1 MDSRALTNLLLDAEA
16 LADYAARHGCMPADC
31 RVFELLGQAQGLHA
45 AGKQSQLAADLSHE
59 IDALARAI
67 QPVSVLRL
75 TWRRRV
81 HTVVSRAVTATAPFV
96 IGLLT
101 LLLTFYLAF
110 QSSQLHQADMALRSY
125 YEWVGQQP
133 REKLFAAFK
142 LYRYERVLN
151 VTTPPLA
158 QLDAY
163 QKLVEDAQ
171 QLANKGAAIQGML
184 QSASALQYVPHFV
197 EEIGPRPVRSFFMKL
212 NSVGP
217 VPDEIPAGAIPQL
230 DAGHAEPGAIPGSYA
245 ALQATHCKTE
255 VPPPA
260 APLKA
265 VAVRGAG
272 RTADPAD
279 SYEEGWA
286 CFLERIKL
294 DPRQLSYSQ
303 WPVIYD
309 TQIKINMLVTWLL
322 PGLYGL
328 LGACVYV
335 MRRLILTRHTLPG
348 NGSALNALSL
358 LLRIALGGLAGIII
372 GWFWVPGAG
381 SPGSLSQITSIP
393 FGIAFLAGFSIETL
407 FSLLDKLNRNLLNT
421 GDEVPAPE
429 AKKA

>member
-1 MDSRALTNLLLDAEA
+1 MDSRALSNLLLDAEA
-16 LADYAARHGCMPADC
+16 LADYAARHGCLPADC
-31 RVFELLGQAQGLHA
+31 RVFELLAQAQSLHA

-59 IDALARAI
+59 IDSLARAI
-67 QPVSVLRL
+67 QPVSVFRL
-75 TWRRRV
+75 TWRRRL
-81 HTVVSRAVTATAPFV
+81 HTVVSRSVTATAPFV

-125 YEWVGQQP
+125 YEWVAQQP

-184 QSASALQYVPHFV
+184 QSASALQYVPHFL
-197 EEIGPRPVRSFFMKL
+197 EEIGSRRMRSFFLKL
-212 NSVGP
+212 NAVGP
-217 VPDEIPAGAIPQL
+217 VLDELPTGAVPQL
-230 DAGHAEPGAIPGSYA
+230 DAGRGAPGALPGA
-245 ALQATHCKTE
+245 PDALQSTHCKTE
-255 VPPPA
+255 APARA
-260 APLKA
+260 APLKPVA
-265 VAVRGAG
+265 LRGAVR
-272 RTADPAD
+272 TVDLAD

-286 CFLERIKL
+286 CFLQRIKL

-335 MRRLILTRHTLPG
+335 MRRLILTRHALPG

-381 SPGSLSQITSIP
+381 TAASLSQISSIP

-407 FSLLDKLNRNLLNT
+407 FSLLDKLNRNLLNP
-421 GDEVPAPE
+421 GDEPPPPE
-429 AKKA
+429 PKKA

>member
-16 LADYAARHGCMPADC
+16 LADYAARHACMPPDC
-31 RVFELLGQAQGLHA
+31 RVFELLGQAQALHA
-45 AGKQSQLAADLSHE
+45 AGKQAQLASDLSHE
-59 IDALARAI
+59 IDTLAKAI
-67 QPVSVLRL
+67 QPVSVFRL
-75 TWRRRV
+75 TWRRRL
-81 HTVVSRAVTATAPFV
+81 HTVVSRAVTATVPFV

-101 LLLTFYLAF
+101 LLLTCYLAF

-197 EEIGPRPVRSFFMKL
+197 EEIGPRAVRSFFLKL
-212 NSVGP
+212 NAVGP
-217 VPDEIPAGAIPQL
+217 VPDELPTGPVPQL
-230 DAGHAEPGAIPGSYA
+230 DAGRTAPGAMPGTAA
-245 ALQATHCKTE
+245 ALQSTHCKAE
-255 VPPPA
+255 APRRA
-260 APLKA
+260 APLKP
-265 VAVRGAG
+265 VSLRGPAKPE
-272 RTADPAD
+272 DPAD

-286 CFLERIKL
+286 CFLERIQL

-335 MRRLILTRHTLPG
+335 MRRLILTRHALPG

-381 SPGSLSQITSIP
+381 TAGSLSQITSIP

-407 FSLLDKLNRNLLNT
+407 FSLLDKVNHNLLNP
-421 GDEVPAPE
+421 GDEPPAPE
-429 AKKA
+429 PKKA